1 MIWLVSAHINHVRE
15 VAGIDSVGIG
25 ASYDGINAWV
35 FSQEIKPSLIYN
47 LALWQ
52 GAWGTGG
59 RVQVCQPLL
68 FPLCVRK
75 LDSSWPQEARRAQLP
90 QGLEGGGKGEMMFR
104 QAGKISNLL
113 RWGEAS
119 AGLPMRR
126 EYLRR
131 KTRWAPILDSRRRPG
146 CHLFC
151 YRTKIFAHFMKR
163 QVDMKRCA
171 GWRRLSLP
179 DQEVRNQFF
188 LLITSCQKP
197 GQDWSSRSRL
207 IF

>member
-1 MIWLVSAHINHVRE
+1 MRE
-15 VAGIDSVGIG
+15 
-25 ASYDGINAWV
+25 
-35 FSQEIKPSLIYN
+35 FSHEIKPSLSN

-75 LDSSWPQEARRAQLP
+75 LDSSWPQEARRAQLS
-90 QGLEGGGKGEMMFR
+90 QGLEGSGKGEMMFW

-151 YRTKIFAHFMKR
+151 YRMKIFAHFMKR
-163 QVDMKRCA
+163 QDWGEMCRVAETVAPWPR
-171 GWRRLSLP
+171 GPQPILP
-179 DQEVRNQFF
+179 ADNK
-188 LLITSCQKP
+188 LPKT
-197 GQDWSSRSRL
+197 WSRL
-207 IF
+207 IIQI